1 MNTGYCVKC
10 REKDREMKDA
20 KEETLMGKGGERRA
34 MRGVC
39 AVCGT
44 KMMKFLGKK

>member
-1 MNTGYCVKC
+1 MDTGYCVKC

-20 KEETLMGKGGERRA
+20 KVETFMGKGGERRA
-34 MRGVC
+34 LRGVC

-44 KMMKFLGKK
+44 KMMKFLGKE